1 MSCRAFRSGFLI
13 LALLTI
19 PLAAHD
25 SLYHYIEIAS
35 PRNGEGAEIAFSI
48 HAADLESA
56 RALGADPAG
65 TDLAWLQNRS
75 AAGLAPLLLE
85 ARAFLASAFTLQIQ
99 GEPISLDESLAFP
112 ETGALAAGD
121 EAARPGFL
129 VGTLRLPPG
138 AVEVE
143 LLHAPTSGKR
153 LMVVLNRPGS
163 FPEVRDLAPGE
174 KTTISLSKP

>member
-1 MSCRAFRSGFLI
+1 MLCRAFRSGFLI
-13 LALLTI
+13 LVLLTI
-19 PLAAHD
+19 PVVAHD
-25 SLYHYIEIAS
+25 SLYHYIEISS

-65 TDLAWLQNRS
+65 TDLAWLQNRT
-75 AAGLAPLLLE
+75 AAELARLLLE
-85 ARAFLASAFTLQIQ
+85 ARAFLANHFHLQLR
-99 GEPISLDESLAFP
+99 GETISLDESLAFP
-112 ETGALAAGD
+112 ETGALATGE

-129 VGTLRLPPG
+129 VGTLQLPPG
-138 AVEVE
+138 AAEVE

-153 LMVVLNRPGS
+153 LMLVVNRPGA

>member
-1 MSCRAFRSGFLI
+1 MWSDSLKWGMVMV
-13 LALLTI
+13 LLTI
-19 PLAAHD
+19 VSVSAHD
-25 SLYHYIEIAS
+25 SLYHYIEISS
-35 PRNGEGAEIAFSI
+35 PRNREGAEIAFSI

-56 RALGADPAG
+56 RAVGADPAG
-65 TDLAWLQNRS
+65 TDLAWLQNRT
-75 AAGLAPLLLE
+75 AAEMAPLLLE
-85 ARAFLASAFTLQIQ
+85 ARAFLANHFTLQNY
-99 GEPISLDESLAFP
+99 GEPISLDDALAFP
-112 ETGALAAGD
+112 KEGSLAAGD

-129 VGTLRLPPG
+129 VGILRLPPG

-153 LMVVLNRPGS
+153 LMVVVSRPGA

>member
-1 MSCRAFRSGFLI
+1 MLCRALRSGFLI
-13 LALLTI
+13 LVLLAI

-25 SLYHYIEIAS
+25 SLYHYIEIS
-35 PRNGEGAEIAFSI
+35 LPRNGEGAEIAFSI

-56 RALGADPAG
+56 RAFGADPTR
-65 TDLAWLQNRS
+65 TDLAWLQNRT
-75 AAGLAPLLLE
+75 AAELAPLLLE
-85 ARAFLASAFTLQIQ
+85 ARVFLANHFTLQNY
-99 GEPISLDESLAFP
+99 GEPVSLDESLAFP
-112 ETGALAAGD
+112 ETGALAAGE

-129 VGTLRLPPG
+129 VGTLQLPPG

-153 LMVVLNRPGS
+153 LMVVVNRPGT

-174 KTTISLSKP
+174 KTTIPLFKP

>member
-1 MSCRAFRSGFLI
+1 MI

-25 SLYHYIEIAS
+25 SLYHYIEISS
-35 PRNGEGAEIAFSI
+35 PRNVEGAEIAFSI

-56 RALGADPAG
+56 RALGADPTGA
-65 TDLAWLQNRS
+65 DLAWLQNRTT
-75 AAGLAPLLLE
+75 AEMAPLLLE
-85 ARAFLASAFTLQIQ
+85 ARAFLASTFTLQIQ

-138 AVEVE
+138 AVKVE

-153 LMVVLNRPGS
+153 LMVVLNCPRA

-174 KTTISLSKP
+174 KTTIPLSKP

>member
-1 MSCRAFRSGFLI
+1 MSCRAFKSGFLI
-13 LALLTI
+13 LALLAI

-25 SLYHYIEIAS
+25 SLYHYVEISS

-65 TDLAWLQNRS
+65 TDLAWLRDRT
-75 AAGLAPLLLE
+75 AAEVAPLLLE
-85 ARAFLASAFTLQIQ
+85 ARVFLAKTFTLRNQ
-99 GEPISLDESLAFP
+99 GELVPLDEAVRLP
-112 ETGALAAGD
+112 ETGALAAGE

-138 AVEVE
+138 ASELE
-143 LLHAPTSGKR
+143 LLHSPTSGKR
-153 LMVVLNRPGS
+153 LMVVIARPGA

-174 KTTISLSKP
+174 KTTITLSKP